1 MHPDKQFLVGAAVGS
16 GLAAIAATRGG
27 ADFLLALNAGW
38 LRAKGAPSIAS
49 ILPVQDGNGAV
60 LDLGK
65 SEIIPQCDLPV
76 FFGAHVY
83 ESKARWGELVAEAKL
98 QGFAGFVNFPTA
110 IHLPNDL
117 QRDFAAYGIGFD
129 AELDLLSKARRAG
142 MQTLAYVRTKRQA
155 MDAAAAGVD
164 SICLNFGWN
173 IGGTSGPKTDFT
185 IDDVRY
191 QADDVYRAIIRR
203 HSHVKFLLVGGPI
216 ETAEDLA
223 SIYRSVPVHGYIGG
237 STLDRLPTEISIS
250 DRIRGFK
257 GVDLLASE
265 LQRREEDSIRQ
276 TQAIGLIGTSKPIR
290 RTFDALRS
298 LSRHGGPVF
307 ICGEHGSGRGFAAE
321 ALHQMGARRSRPYT
335 ELSLTQLTGH
345 EAGMRVF
352 GRDRQKSAAGQLKV
366 PGLLETLDGG
376 SLYIEEISHLPKRL
390 QTRLARFLERGK
402 FSPLDGRRVISSD
415 VRIICASEHSLISL
429 TETGSLDAALCS
441 AFFGNDVAVPPLRER
456 PDDIPLLLRS
466 FIDQIT
472 RGQSEP
478 MSFDASAVGVLSSH
492 TWPGNIAEIRR
503 LAVRL
508 AEHAGTTILATDIL
522 AAMETIEP
530 RSVEYLDE
538 RDWIA
543 GALKRNRFRRADTAR
558 ELGLSRKTLYNKI
571 MKYGLG

>member
-1 MHPDKQFLVGAAVGS
+1 MRSKDQFLVGAAVGS
-16 GLAAIAATRGG
+16 GLAAIAAMRGG

-38 LRAKGAPSIAS
+38 LRARGAPSIAS

-60 LDLGK
+60 LELGK
-65 SEIIPQCDLPV
+65 TEIIPQCDLPV

-83 ESKARWGELVAEAKL
+83 EPKARWVELIEEARL

-173 IGGTSGPKTDFT
+173 IGGTSGPKTDFS

-223 SIYRSVPVHGYIGG
+223 SIYQSVPVHGYIGG
-237 STLDRLPTEISIS
+237 STLDRLPTELSIS

-257 GVDLLASE
+257 GVDLLARE
-265 LQRREEDSIRQ
+265 LQRREEDGIRQ

-307 ICGEHGSGRGFAAE
+307 VCGEHGSGRGFAAE
-321 ALHQMGARRSRPYT
+321 ALHRMGSRRSQPYA

-352 GRDRQKSAAGQLKV
+352 GRDRQKTAQGQLKV

-390 QTRLARFLERGK
+390 QTRLARYLERGK

-429 TETGSLDAALCS
+429 TETGAMDVALCS
-441 AFFGNDVAVPPLRER
+441 AFFGNDIAVPPLRER

-466 FIDQIT
+466 FIDQIIQG
-472 RGQSEP
+472 RPEP
-478 MSFDASAVGVLSSH
+478 ISMDASAVGVLSSH

-508 AEHAGTTILATDIL
+508 AEHAGTTISATDIL
-522 AAMETIEP
+522 AAMETVEP

-543 GALKRNRFRRADTAR
+543 GALKRNRFRRTDTAR

-571 MKYGLG
+571 TKYGLG